1 MTMPRKGDFITAS
14 GGPVEDPRR
23 ARIFKGKFL
32 TSDATGHPVKFNKAI
47 GSVLRR
53 TGRCRHRRDC
63 PAVEF
68 RQAAA
73 ERLQDMPK
81 MRGSEL
87 ETAVDAIGATA

>member
-47 GSVLRR
+47 DPYSAEQVAAGTDEIVRR
-53 TGRCRHRRDC
+53 LNFVKQQLNAYR
-63 PAVEF
+63 A
-68 RQAAA
+68 RQ
-73 ERLQDMPK
+73 K
-81 MRGSEL
+81 
-87 ETAVDAIGATA
+87 